1 MKTLTFILF
10 HRFFCNYIIHERM
23 IHLLEENVLKII
35 HSVSIEIEE
44 TRTLPK
50 DLLQVAYE
58 ERLFKLFIPEVLGGL
73 SLSLPEAAQVFQE
86 TSKADGSFGWLTT
99 IGSGGNMFLENM
111 TESQAKEL
119 YSPPD
124 AVIAGS
130 GHPTGE
136 AHSEN
141 DGYRVTGE
149 WRYCSGAPYATMFT
163 ANTIIHRDGKATEE
177 MRACIFMPDQV
188 EIIEDW
194 DAFGLKGTGSHT
206 IRVTNA
212 FVPENRTFSVMEK
225 QNTLGSSVH
234 SLPFVQFS
242 QVSFAAVCLG
252 ISSRFLEEAHS
263 FAKKVKA
270 RWSSDKMDSFNHLLN
285 EQQNRFDTVEQS
297 FHKTVE
303 QFWKLHLEDNLS
315 EHELENLS
323 TICLQSADVATD
335 CAVHLFRPMG
345 MEAVMESSPINRAF
359 RDLWTAGQH
368 GFLQN

>member
-1 MKTLTFILF
+1 
-10 HRFFCNYIIHERM
+10 M

-35 HSVSIEIEE
+35 HSASTEIEE

-58 ERLFKLFIPEVLGGL
+58 EQLFKLFIPEVLGGL

-86 TSKADGSFGWLTT
+86 TSKEDGSFGWLTT

-119 YSPPD
+119 YSPTN

-136 AHSEN
+136 AHTEK

-163 ANTIIHRDGKATEE
+163 ANTIIHRDGNATEE

-194 DAFGLKGTGSHT
+194 DAFGLQGTSSHT
-206 IRVTNA
+206 IRVNDV
-212 FVPENRTFSVMEK
+212 FVQENRTFSVMEK
-225 QNTLGSSVH
+225 LNTLGSPVH

-252 ISSRFLEEAHS
+252 IGARFLDEAHA
-263 FAKKVKA
+263 FAEKVKS
-270 RWSSDKMDSFNHLLN
+270 RWSSDKMDSFNHLL
-285 EQQNRFDTVEQS
+285 EDQQRRFEMIEQS
-297 FHKTVE
+297 FHETLT
-303 QFWKLHLEDNLS
+303 QFWRLHLEDNLN
-315 EHELENLS
+315 EQELEDLS
-323 TICLQSADVATD
+323 SICLESADVATN
-335 CAVHLFRPMG
+335 CAVRLFRPMG